1 MIKFCFPLKRKCIG
15 HLTRRLPRYFFS
27 QNNDKRIVI
36 TEDSSTPMT
45 INEKEE
51 EKSLDKSLSEKYNI
65 ITEEDKSKLMEDY
78 TQSPTVIKF
87 QEDSSNEFFPYKSS
101 SGFNL
106 NTSSELQL
114 KDNPLA
120 LQILNE
126 GKIDLTHEKVTLQ
139 NAFMQDLSL
148 YSVEE
153 LKEINDKIAQINVGT
168 IDVVPKNSV
177 LLEDIDVYNVPEDKD
192 IILTPNKKQMFVVG
206 HKVDKNLSENSKSL
220 LNREEKTNNRGE
232 FHVSRNVFE
241 ELNFEEFKK
250 KYLFEFESK
259 SVKFHKMLLLREILR
274 FWPFYVFLLFF
285 FETLIELYTVTQ
297 DHNLIERQ
305 EMEIFKK
312 VREKY
317 MKDIIVSN
325 ELYNRNNYNS

>member
-1 MIKFCFPLKRKCIG
+1 MIKFCFPFRRKCINL
-15 HLTRRLPRYFFS
+15 LTKALPRYLFS
-27 QNNDKRIVI
+27 QNNEKNII
-36 TEDSSTPMT
+36 KTEDSSTPKT
-45 INEKEE
+45 IEEKEE
-51 EKSLDKSLSEKYNI
+51 EKSLDQILSEKYNI
-65 ITEEDKSKLMEDY
+65 ITEEEKSKLMEDY
-78 TQSPTVIKF
+78 TQSPTVMKF
-87 QEDSSNEFFPYKSS
+87 QEDSSHSNEFFPYKSS

-139 NAFMQDLSL
+139 NAFLQDLSL

-153 LKEINDKIAQINVGT
+153 IKEINGKIAQINVGT
-168 IDVVPKNSV
+168 VDVLPKNSV

-192 IILTPNKKQMFVVG
+192 IILTHNKKQMYVVG
-206 HKVDKNLSENSKSL
+206 HRVDKDILETNKSL
-220 LNREEKTNNRGE
+220 INQEGKHNRGE
-232 FHVSRNVFE
+232 FHVSRNIFE

-259 SVKFHKMLLLREILR
+259 NVKFHKLLLLREILR

-285 FETLIELYTVTQ
+285 IETTVELYSVTQ
-297 DHNLIERQ
+297 DHNLIEKQ
-305 EMEIFKK
+305 EMDIFNK

-325 ELYNRNNYNS
+325 ELYNRNNYK